1 MSDDSSNRTD
11 VSTIHLDNISLQNRE
26 NVDSNL
32 KFIGFDLSTQQ
43 VSFECLSFFFTFEN
57 FQESFLSPSSI
68 SKNNNNNS
76 FTHTH
81 ILTSLNYSLL

>member
-26 NVDSNL
+26 NVDDDNNS

-43 VSFECLSFFFTFEN
+43 VSARRQSIRAQVRSVRQLS
-57 FQESFLSPSSI
+57 
-68 SKNNNNNS
+68 SKLIAR
-76 FTHTH
+76 THLH
-81 ILTSLNYSLL
+81 LHLPQLQQQQQHRS

>member
-26 NVDSNL
+26 NVDTNS

-43 VSFECLSFFFTFEN
+43 VSNMAIKS
-57 FQESFLSPSSI
+57 
-68 SKNNNNNS
+68 NNNNYNYIEIY
-76 FTHTH
+76 FRRVKL
-81 ILTSLNYSLL
+81 LTMHSHNINQSP

>member
-43 VSFECLSFFFTFEN
+43 VSFKSLSLFSFFFFSN
-57 FQESFLSPSSI
+57 LI
-68 SKNNNNNS
+68 NNDINNNS
-76 FTHTH
+76 FFT
-81 ILTSLNYSLL
+81 L